1 MTNPTLRIYRGI
13 PGSGKTTDALQWI
26 NTPSDVGAPKKIRV
40 SRDDLR
46 KATYGVYWGEQID
59 ENLITKLE
67 HSAIDIGLKA
77 GADVAVDATN
87 LRASNVKK
95 LITLARKHNATV
107 EFMDFEVSLATA
119 LERDAAREKPVGER
133 VVRSFYDRYTRK
145 GKLVAPPEVEAGP
158 LFKPAAEWD
167 LMLPD
172 AIIVDIDGTLAH
184 IPEGGRS
191 PYDGSRVHEDLVDE
205 AIREI
210 VTIIDTYGWNIL
222 ITSGR
227 DAKYRR
233 VTADWLED
241 KGIWYDRIFMRPEGD
256 QRNDAIV
263 KDELYEQNIRGKYNV
278 RFVLDDRN
286 RVVDMWRAKGLKT
299 LQVAPGDF

>member
-13 PGSGKTTDALQWI
+13 PGSGKTTDALEWI
-26 NTPSDVGAPKKIRV
+26 KTPSDVGAPGKIRV

-46 KATYGVYWGEQID
+46 KATYGVYWGPQID

-67 HSAIDIGLKA
+67 HAAIHTGLKA

-87 LRASNVKK
+87 LRHSNVKK
-95 LITLARKHNATV
+95 LLLIAAYYHATV
-107 EFMDFEVSLATA
+107 EFVDFEVDLQTA
-119 LERDAAREKPVGER
+119 LDRDAVREKPVGEK
-133 VVRSFYDRYTRK
+133 VVRSFYDRFTKK
-145 GKLVAPPEVEAGP
+145 GKLIAPPKVEE
-158 LFKPAAEWD
+158 FKFEPVGEYD
-167 LMLPD
+167 DRLPD

-191 PYDGSRVHEDLVDE
+191 PYDGTRVHEDLVDE
-205 AIREI
+205 VVSEM
-210 VTIIDTYGWNIL
+210 VDTYKHTHYVL

-227 DAKYRR
+227 DSKYRG
-233 VTADWLED
+233 VTEEWLEAKDIHFD
-241 KGIWYDRIFMRPEGD
+241 KLFMRVEGD

-263 KDELYEQNIRGKYNV
+263 KNELYEQHIRGKYNV

-299 LQVAPGDF
+299 LQVEPGDF